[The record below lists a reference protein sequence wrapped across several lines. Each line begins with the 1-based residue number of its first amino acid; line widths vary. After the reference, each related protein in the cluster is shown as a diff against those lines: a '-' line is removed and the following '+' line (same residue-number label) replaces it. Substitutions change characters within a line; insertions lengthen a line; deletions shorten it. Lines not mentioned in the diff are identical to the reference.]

1 MAKARE
7 SAARRSTRSV
17 FPAPGHDHHRCS
29 ADAMA
34 IAEAQCLEQGLRLTP
49 IRRQV
54 LAVLLSSH
62 QPLGAYEIM
71 ERLAP
76 RGPRPA
82 PITVYR
88 ALDFL
93 RDNGLIHRIESRNAF
108 VACVHNHGSAEPVV
122 FLICERCGTV
132 GEAASAEVA
141 ATLRSAARGAG
152 FTPKSPVIEIAGVCA
167 HCG

>member
-7 SAARRSTRSV
+7 SRRGKPAI
-17 FPAPGHDHHRCS
+17 FPGPGHDHDRCS
-29 ADAMA
+29 SDAMA
-34 IAEAQCLEQGLRLTP
+34 IAEAKCLEQGRRLTP
-49 IRRQV
+49 IRRHV
-54 LAVLLSSH
+54 LDVLLGSH

-76 RGPRPA
+76 QGPRPA

-108 VACVHNHGSAEPVV
+108 VACVHNHATADPVV

-132 GEAASAEVA
+132 GEAASLAVA
-141 ATLRSAARGAG
+141 ATLSSAARAAG
-152 FTPKSPVIEIAGVCA
+152 FTPKSPVIEIGGICS
-167 HCG
+167 HCR